1 LARWGQIFAPQNFFP
16 LEIFFDFSNFSGN
29 RKEILG
35 GNHDERTIRCSGPA
49 FHFVR
54 ARGAL
59 AKRQ

>member
-1 LARWGQIFAPQNFFP
+1 MRVFATQKFFL
-16 LEIFFDFSNFSGN
+16 LETFFDFSNFSGN
-29 RKEILG
+29 RKEVLG

-49 FHFVR
+49 FRFVR